1 MMDEADAMAE
11 LNESPSDSIAALT
24 EKYEGGEADADIDD
38 ELAAL
43 KAEMGM

>member
-1 MMDEADAMAE
+1 MMDEADAMSE
-11 LNESPSDSIAALT
+11 LNEKPSDSIDALAA
-24 EKYEGGEADADIDD
+24 KYESSDTDVDVDD